1 MEHRRLVWPNVL
13 HIHQREPASQQ
24 RPNLRHA
31 NCNANGDSYSDTYAD
46 FNTNVNSDSYGYS
59 YSDSHAN
66 GDADTDG
73 NAHADSGNTDGD
85 AYVPTWGHTWAMGY
99 RRARATHSLSRW
111 WNDRW
116 NLRLRLRWPNL
127 HRRLP

>member
-59 YSDSHAN
+59 YSASHAN

-85 AYVPTWGHTWAMGY
+85 AYVPAWGHTWAMGY